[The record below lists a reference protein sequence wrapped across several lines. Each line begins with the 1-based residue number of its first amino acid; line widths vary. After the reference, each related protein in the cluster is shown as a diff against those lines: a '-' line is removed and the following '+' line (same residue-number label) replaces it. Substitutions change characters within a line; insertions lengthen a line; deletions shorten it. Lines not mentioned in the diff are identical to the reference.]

1 MSDALQKRLA
11 GLSPEKRELVLKKLR
26 EQQKTAAPAPTQ
38 GPPPILRAPRTEPL
52 PLSYPQRRLWFLD
65 QFEPGTPA
73 YNIPEFVR
81 LRGPL
86 QVEALTRGL
95 AEVVHRHEVLRTTF
109 AAVAGEPTQHVV
121 PRLALEVPVVDLT
134 SLPTDEREARCREL
148 ALREAGR
155 SFDLAKGPLLAT
167 TLVRLGPEDHVLLL
181 VMHHIISDGWSTGV
195 LVRELAA
202 LYDAFSR
209 GQPSPLTELPIQY
222 ADFAVWQR
230 RWLQGDVLDAQLGY
244 WRRQL
249 TDGDAPLKLPTD
261 RARPRV
267 RTFAGGKRTFVV
279 SAEVTRRLRSLAGQE
294 KASLYMVLLAAFQA
308 QLHRYTREPR
318 LSVGTY
324 IANRNRAAIEPLIGF
339 FLNTLVMRTDMS
351 GNPRF
356 RELLRRVVDVTLGA
370 YAHQDV
376 PFEKLLEE
384 LAPTRDTSFP
394 PFFQAML
401 VLQNTPEAE
410 ATVGPLRLESYSVPG
425 ESFAQFDLTLW
436 LAEEADGLQGT
447 WEYNR
452 DLFDATTADRMVA
465 HFQTLLASIA
475 ARPDEPLATLPLLP
489 PEERQQVLHG
499 WNEARL
505 DVPAGACLHHLIAAH
520 ATRTPDALAVV
531 DPERRLTYA
540 QLDQRANQLAHHLRA
555 LGVGPEQRVGIFLE
569 RSVDL
574 VVAVLAVLKAGGTYV
589 PLDPSYPPDRTALML
604 SDSQPALLITRRT
617 LRANLPASRPTV
629 VSLDEDA
636 VAIEGRSDTAP
647 TGGSGP
653 EHLAYVVYTSGSTG
667 RPKGVMVDH
676 RALANAYFAWEHDYR
691 LPTLRAHLQMA
702 SFSFDVFSGDLA
714 RALGSGAAL
723 VLCPREWLLE
733 PERLHAL
740 MVREQVDCGEF
751 VPAVVRLLMAH
762 LQERGERLDFMRL
775 LIVGSD
781 TWDMREYTQLRSLCG
796 PDTRLVSSYG
806 LSEATIDSTFF
817 ESVTPSPSE
826 QTVPIGRPFP
836 NAEMYLLDAA
846 LQPVPIGVPGELFVG
861 GVGLARGYWTQ
872 PGLTAERFIPHPFS
886 AEPGARVYRTGDLAR
901 HAADGTLE
909 FIGRNDTQVKLR
921 GHRIELDEIRAR
933 LLEHASVRA
942 VELLVRGDG
951 AARQLVAYLTLTSPD
966 AVGEEALR
974 QHLRQ
979 HLPLYMVPSA
989 FVLLD
994 AFPLTPNGKVDRQ
1007 ALPVPGDSR
1016 REEAEGFIAPRGDT
1030 EPKLA
1035 ALFEELL
1042 GTGPIGAS
1050 DSFFDLGGHSLLA
1063 VRLVARIRERFGKA
1077 PSLAVL
1083 FQGPTLEQ
1091 LARAIEQD
1099 GDSPWSPLVTL
1110 QAGGE
1115 GAPLFCVPGAG
1126 GNVLYFRELTR
1137 RLGKARPLY
1146 GLQARGLD
1154 GAEPPHASV
1163 EEMAECNVQAL
1174 QRVRPHG
1181 PYHLLGHSFGSWVA
1195 FEMARR
1201 LQAQGEEVAF
1211 LGLLNTPVPRHQEPT
1226 TNAPAL
1232 DDADWMASVASVAG
1246 RLYGVDLGVSAEAL
1260 RPLSPEERLAHVTRR
1275 LVQGGLLPPDADS
1288 QQVRGLIQVYKRAY
1302 EITYIPPADARPAP
1316 ITLFRARERHEDDG
1330 VLPGDFKED
1339 ATWGWRHHA
1348 TRPVLVEDIPGDH
1361 MTMLAAPHVDELAE
1375 RVRWHLEHPST
1386 ERGP

>member
-26 EQQKTAAPAPTQ
+26 QQQKAAAPEAAST
-38 GPPPILRAPRTEPL
+38 PPAIPQAPRTGPL

-86 QVEALTRGL
+86 QVQALTRGIV
-95 AEVVHRHEVLRTTF
+95 EVVHRHEVLRTTF
-109 AAVAGEPTQHVV
+109 ASENGEPVQHIA
-121 PRLALEVPVVDLT
+121 PRLVLDVPVVDLT
-134 SLPTDEREARCREL
+134 SLPLGAREARCQEL

-155 SFDLAKGPLLAT
+155 SFDLAKGPLLAA
-167 TLVRLGPEDHVLLL
+167 TLVRLGAEDHVLLL
-181 VMHHIISDGWSTGV
+181 VLHHIISDGWSTGV

-209 GQPSPLTELPIQY
+209 GQPSPLPALAIQY
-222 ADFAVWQR
+222 GDFAVWQR
-230 RWLQGDVLDAQLGY
+230 RWLQGEVLDAQLGY
-244 WRRQL
+244 WRGQL
-249 TDGDAPLKLPTD
+249 ADGDAPLKLPTD
-261 RARPRV
+261 RPRPRV
-267 RTFAGGKRTFVV
+267 RTYAGGKRNFAVD
-279 SAEVTRRLRSLAGQE
+279 AELTRRLRALAGQE

-324 IANRNRAAIEPLIGF
+324 IANRNRASIEPLIGF
-339 FLNTLVMRTDMS
+339 FLNTLVMRTDMT

-356 RELLRRVVDVTLGA
+356 RDLLRRVVDVTLGA

-410 ATVGPLRLESYSVPG
+410 ATVGALRMEPYPVAG
-425 ESFAQFDLTLW
+425 ESFAQFDITLW
-436 LAEEADGLQGT
+436 LAEEGDGLQGT

-465 HFQTLLASIA
+465 HFQTLLAGIA
-475 ARPDEPLATLPLLP
+475 ARPDEPLSTVPLLP
-489 PEERQQVLHG
+489 TRERERVLRE
-499 WNEARL
+499 WNAARL
-505 DVPAGACLHHLIAAH
+505 DVPEGVCLHHLIAAH
-520 ATRTPDALAVV
+520 AARTPDALAVV

-540 QLDQRANQLAHHLRA
+540 QLDRRANQLAQQLRSM
-555 LGVGPEQRVGIFLE
+555 GVRTEQRVAICLE

-604 SDSQPALLITRRT
+604 SDSRPALLVTRRA
-617 LRANLPASRPTV
+617 LRATLPEPLPTV
-629 VSLDEDA
+629 VSLDDDA
-636 VAIEGRSDTAP
+636 LAIEGQPDACP
-647 TGGSGP
+647 PGGAGP

-667 RPKGVMVDH
+667 RPKGVMVGH
-676 RALANAYFAWEHDYR
+676 RGLANAYFAWEHDYR

-733 PERLHAL
+733 PASLYAL
-740 MVREQVDCGEF
+740 MRREHVDCGEF
-751 VPAVVRLLMAH
+751 VPAVARLLMAH

-781 TWDMREYTQLRSLCG
+781 TWDLREYHQLRGLCG

-817 ESVTPSPSE
+817 ESPAPVPSE

-836 NAEMYLLDAA
+836 NAEMYLLDSA
-846 LQPVPIGVPGELFVG
+846 LQPAPIGVPGELFVG
-861 GVGLARGYWTQ
+861 GVGLARGYWEQ
-872 PGLTAERFIPHPFS
+872 PGLTAERFVPHPFS
-886 AEPGARVYRTGDLAR
+886 AEPGARLYRTGDLAR
-901 HAADGTLE
+901 YAADGTLE

-921 GHRIELDEIRAR
+921 GHRIELDEIRAK
-933 LLEHASVRA
+933 LLEHADVRA
-942 VELLVRGDG
+942 VELLVRGEG
-951 AARQLVAYLTLTSPD
+951 AARQLVAYLTLVTPG

-979 HLPLYMVPSA
+979 HLPPYMVPAA
-989 FVLLD
+989 FVLMD
-994 AFPLTPNGKVDRQ
+994 AFPLTPNGKVDRN
-1007 ALPVPGDSR
+1007 ALPPPGESR
-1016 REEAEGFIAPRGDT
+1016 RDTSESFIAPRDET
-1030 EPKLA
+1030 ERKLA

-1042 GTGPIGAS
+1042 GTGPIGAF

-1063 VRLVARIRERFGKA
+1063 VRLVARIREHFGKA
-1077 PSLAVL
+1077 PSLAAL
-1083 FQGPTLEQ
+1083 FQGPTPEH
-1091 LARAIEQD
+1091 LARVLDE
-1099 GDSPWSPLVTL
+1099 GSERPWSPLVTL
-1110 QAGGE
+1110 QATGE
-1115 GAPLFCVPGAG
+1115 GPPLFCVPGAG

-1137 RLGKARPLY
+1137 QLGTARPLH
-1146 GLQARGLD
+1146 GFQAKGLD
-1154 GAEPPHASV
+1154 GEEAPHASV
-1163 EEMAECNVQAL
+1163 EEMAECYVQAL

-1195 FEMARR
+1195 FEMAQR
-1201 LQAQGEEVAF
+1201 LRAKGEEVAF
-1211 LGLLNTPVPRHQEPT
+1211 LGLLNTPVPRSPEAPT
-1226 TNAPAL
+1226 EDLAL
-1232 DDADWMASVASVAG
+1232 DDAAWMASVASVAG
-1246 RLYGVDLGVSAEAL
+1246 RLYGVDLGVSAETI
-1260 RPLSPEERLAHVTRR
+1260 RPLTPEARLVHVTERLT
-1275 LVQGGLLPPDADS
+1275 QKGLLPPDADTR
-1288 QQVRGLIQVYKRAY
+1288 QVRGLIQVYKRAY
-1302 EITYIPPADARPAP
+1302 EITYVLPTEAHAVP
-1316 ITLFRARERHEDDG
+1316 ITLFRAQERHEDDG
-1330 VLPGDFKED
+1330 VLPGEFAED
-1339 ATWGWRHHA
+1339 STWGWRRHA
-1348 TRPVLVEDIPGDH
+1348 EGAVTVVDVPGDH
-1361 MTMLAAPHVDELAE
+1361 MTMLASPHVEVLAE
-1375 RVRWHLEHPST
+1375 RMRGHLEPLPT
-1386 ERGP
+1386 KAGA